1 MSRLVKVFFIWLFRR
16 EDRLLK
22 RITERNG
29 TKPTQCRVTSEAQ
42 LDIVL
47 RQSTDSSWVF
57 LGIRIWWHKTIR
69 RLNRVTV
76 LLFSYFTCHFLGL
89 SCPHTRWM
97 PRAWM
102 HPETKRAQSEWD
114 RTCERVEYASTL
126 TDMCACQKGACL
138 LLHLSLLIM
147 DKLEKSH
154 LRANGN
160 ISSAS
165 KWSAYCSSRKTQTRK
180 QSRKRCGKV
189 YSGAFLSYHY
199 TVTYTG

>member
-57 LGIRIWWHKTIR
+57 LGIRIWWHNTIR

-114 RTCERVEYASTL
+114 RTCVRVAYASTL
-126 TDMCACQKGACL
+126 TNMSAGQQGACP

-147 DKLEKSH
+147 DKLENSH

-165 KWSAYCSSRKTQTRK
+165 KWSAYSSSRKTQTRK

-189 YSGAFLSYHY
+189 YSGAFLGYHY